1 MELINKLE
9 SLADRLKSLKQ
20 LSDIDL
26 SNLQEQID
34 KIKSEELPPLEDELV
49 KYVDLINDGREP
61 DESEQNTLN
70 QMESLFDQI
79 DASIF
84 SICLKFG
91 LDNSN
96 FDDTSLHI
104 STNEEET
111 VGYDPKSEE
120 FSIVLNEIAKSA
132 LKKIEINDTDY
143 RIVEIMKSI
152 LTGIVFGETDTVI
165 VRKAFSELLL
175 SGFVL
180 DKDKI
185 KEMCVNTREKCQ
197 LQLLGLRIAVDSIRN
212 YDCSAEQVLSQISIF
227 L

>member
-9 SLADRLKSLKQ
+9 SLAERLESFKQ

-34 KIKSEELPPLEDELV
+34 KIKSEELPLLDDEFI
-49 KYVDLINDGREP
+49 KYVNFINDGRDP
-61 DESEQNTLN
+61 DENEQNILD

-79 DASIF
+79 DASIS
-84 SICLKFG
+84 SICLKYR

-96 FDDTSLHI
+96 SDDPSLHI
-104 STNEEET
+104 YTNEEET
-111 VGYDPKSEE
+111 DEYDPKSEE

-132 LKKIEINDTDY
+132 LKKNGVNSTDY
-143 RIVEIMKSI
+143 RIVEVMKSI
-152 LTGIVFGETDTVI
+152 LMGIVFEETDNVI
-165 VRKAFSELLL
+165 VGKAFSELLL
-175 SGFVL
+175 SGFIL

-185 KEMCVNTREKCQ
+185 NEMCVNTREKCR
-197 LQLLGLRIAVDSIRN
+197 LQLLGLRIAIDSIRY
-212 YDCSAEQVLSQISIF
+212 YDCNAEQVLSQISIF

>member
-9 SLADRLKSLKQ
+9 SIADCLESLKQ
-20 LSDIDL
+20 LSDIGL

-49 KYVDLINDGREP
+49 KYVDFINDGREP

-70 QMESLFDQI
+70 KMESLFDQI

-91 LDNSN
+91 LDNSK
-96 FDDTSLHI
+96 FDDTLLHI
-104 STNEEET
+104 YTNEEET
-111 VGYDPKSEE
+111 DEYDSKSEE

-132 LKKIEINDTDY
+132 LKRIGINDSDY

-152 LTGIVFGETDTVI
+152 LAGIVFGETDTVI
-165 VRKAFSELLL
+165 VGKAFSELLL
-175 SGFVL
+175 SGFLL

>member
-20 LSDIDL
+20 LSDIDI

-49 KYVDLINDGREP
+49 KYVDFINDGKEP

-70 QMESLFDQI
+70 QIESLFDQI
-79 DASIF
+79 DESF
-84 SICLKFG
+84 STICFKFG

-96 FDDTSLHI
+96 FEDASLHI
-104 STNEEET
+104 STNEEEADE
-111 VGYDPKSEE
+111 YNPKSEE

-132 LKKIEINDTDY
+132 LKTIGVNSTDY
-143 RIVEIMKSI
+143 RVVEVMKSI
-152 LTGIVFGETDTVI
+152 LIGIVFGETDTVI
-165 VRKAFSELLL
+165 VGKAFSELVL
-175 SGFVL
+175 SGYM
-180 DKDKI
+180 DRDI
-185 KEMCVNTREKCQ
+185 IEEMCVCTREKCQ
-197 LQLLGLRIAVDSIRN
+197 LQLLGLRIAIDGIRHYN
-212 YDCSAEQVLSQISIF
+212 CSADEVLSQISIF

>member
-1 MELINKLE
+1 MELVNKLKSLADHLE
-9 SLADRLKSLKQ
+9 SLKQ
-20 LSDIDL
+20 ISDTDM
-26 SNLQEQID
+26 SKLQKQID
-34 KIKSEELPPLEDELV
+34 KIKSEELPRLEDGLV
-49 KYVDLINDGREP
+49 QYVDFINDGREP
-61 DESEQNTLN
+61 DENEQNILD

-91 LDNSN
+91 LDNSK

-132 LKKIEINDTDY
+132 LKKIDINDTDY

-152 LTGIVFGETDTVI
+152 LTGMVFGETDTVI
-165 VRKAFSELLL
+165 VGKAFSELLL

-180 DKDKI
+180 DKDII

-197 LQLLGLRIAVDSIRN
+197 LQLLGLRIAVDSIRDYN
-212 YDCSAEQVLSQISIF
+212 CSAEQVLSQISIF

>member
-9 SLADRLKSLKQ
+9 SIADRLESLKQ
-20 LSDIDL
+20 LSDIGL

-49 KYVDLINDGREP
+49 KYVDFINDGREP

-70 QMESLFDQI
+70 KMESLFDQI

-91 LDNSN
+91 LDNSK
-96 FDDTSLHI
+96 FDDTLLHI
-104 STNEEET
+104 YTNEEET
-111 VGYDPKSEE
+111 DEYDSKSEE

-132 LKKIEINDTDY
+132 LKTIGVNSTDY
-143 RIVEIMKSI
+143 RVVEVMKSI
-152 LTGIVFGETDTVI
+152 LIGIVFGETDTVI
-165 VRKAFSELLL
+165 VGKAFSELVL
-175 SGFVL
+175 SGYM
-180 DKDKI
+180 DRDI
-185 KEMCVNTREKCQ
+185 IEEMCVSTREKCQ
-197 LQLLGLRIAVDSIRN
+197 LQLLGLRIAIDGIRHYN
-212 YDCSAEQVLSQISIF
+212 CSADEVLSQISIF